1 MSKKWLV
8 KLLVITILT
17 TVLSAGPNVKTVLAE
32 TERTDGSYFTLIGE
46 KGQVLDCTALTVS
59 VGDEYITPSNDR
71 YKVTRIVG
79 NKAYCEYVGKEK
91 MPEFNNNTVKSSVL
105 SVLTAFNKK
114 RPLVAIYHTHNDE
127 AFVPS
132 DGTESRRGGGGII
145 DVGETL
151 RKKLEAMGVRVIHD
165 TTSHEPHDAN
175 AYYRSRR
182 TAVKLLK
189 KGASLLVDVHR
200 DSVPPD
206 VYRTTVKGNDVT
218 KVKLVIGRQNA
229 NINSNL
235 EFAKRLK
242 AQMDQAAPGLSGGI
256 FLGKG
261 NYNQDLTPRAVLVE
275 VGADSNR
282 KTEAEKGVA
291 LFAQSLAPVLGIDAK
306 AAEKPLLN
314 QEKGQRK
321 SDWTTVLWVVVAA
334 GIIYAGYVYLNR
346 NRA

>member
-1 MSKKWLV
+1 MSRGMSKKWLV

-206 VYRTTVKGNDVT
+206 VYRTTVKG
-218 KVKLVIGRQNA
+218 
-229 NINSNL
+229 
-235 EFAKRLK
+235 
-242 AQMDQAAPGLSGGI
+242 
-256 FLGKG
+256 
-261 NYNQDLTPRAVLVE
+261 
-275 VGADSNR
+275 
-282 KTEAEKGVA
+282 
-291 LFAQSLAPVLGIDAK
+291 
-306 AAEKPLLN
+306 
-314 QEKGQRK
+314 
-321 SDWTTVLWVVVAA
+321 TT
-334 GIIYAGYVYLNR
+334 
-346 NRA
+346 